1 MTECSGHLVFVCLVC
16 QISLSKSNKSAW
28 GGFSPL
34 ISLPELDL
42 KMHTWR
48 SAC

>member
-28 GGFSPL
+28 GGGGVSPL

-42 KMHTWR
+42 KMRT
-48 SAC
+48 